1 MNIKPLNIAI
11 DIIDEYY
18 PSTTSAFLTKSINN
32 KNFRFIQVVIINEI
46 YDYYAF
52 EHFIYKDYEVE
63 IIILPKSIMSF
74 TEKHIDFVV
83 EHDLFNSISR
93 GKILRESNSTGEK
106 TQQMYEVL
114 SASLSSF
121 EPINTYKEIFKLSNL
136 INELENRQNKT
147 SVFIIKNKIVH
158 KVNMLVKNQI
168 NYTDQ
173 IIKLQDSFTNDK
185 LFLSEIKLFLENL
198 GGPIT
203 FYSENDILNNIVE
216 NEFSL
221 LIETGFTYD
230 DFISLFLIHLLSK
243 LKAITHKIKL
253 SFKLLNDNQYLI
265 TIWTENKIIKNH
277 IIPTLNQIFIS
288 NYELYNNLK
297 PKYPYYNKKQQI
309 DNLLI
314 NASLKKELQLT
325 FSQYILELKLNEEEE
340 LSEGYRLSLGMYFSI
355 EIIQALFPYK
365 DNAKKITNLLFE
377 DWLYMSYDTSS
388 TNWNDLELQ
397 SHKVVNDLENLYLA
411 QFETLNSNFGDA
423 LRNWKYEDKSGLE
436 LEQICN
442 RIYNSYKNKSIF
454 NPSLSHNKA
463 IDEIN
468 NSVQIILFEV
478 LSILGIANNNK
489 TYIIYAINR
498 LLHEA

>member
-1 MNIKPLNIAI
+1 MDIRPLHIAI

-18 PSTTSAFLTKSINN
+18 PSTTSAFLTKSINSD
-32 KNFRFIQVVIINEI
+32 NFKFIQVIIINEI

-52 EHFIYKDYEVE
+52 EHFNYKDYEVE
-63 IIILPKSIMSF
+63 VIILPKSILCF
-74 TEKHIDFVV
+74 TEKHINFIE

-93 GKILRESNSTGEK
+93 GKILRDTNSTGEK
-106 TQQMYEVL
+106 LQQMYEVL
-114 SASLSSF
+114 SASLLSL
-121 EPINTYKEIFKLSNL
+121 EPINTYKEIFKLSSL
-136 INELENRQNKT
+136 INELENKQSKI
-147 SVFIIKNKIVH
+147 SVFIIKNKIIH
-158 KVNMLVKNQI
+158 IINTLIKNQL

-173 IIKLQDSFTNDK
+173 IIKLHDSFTNDN
-185 LFLSEIKLFLENL
+185 LFLSEIKLFLENI

-216 NEFSL
+216 NEFSI

-230 DFISLFLIHLLSK
+230 DFISLFLIHLLGK

-288 NYELYNNLK
+288 NYELYNSLK
-297 PKYPYYNKKQQI
+297 PKYPYYDKKQQI
-309 DNLLI
+309 NNLLI
-314 NASLKKELQLT
+314 DSSLIKELQLT

-340 LSEGYRLSLGMYFSI
+340 LSEGYRLSLGIFFSI
-355 EIIQALFPYK
+355 EILQALFPNK
-365 DNAKKITNLLFE
+365 DNAKIMTNLLFE
-377 DWLYMSYDTSS
+377 DWLSMSYDTSN

-397 SHKVVNDLENLYLA
+397 SHKVVNDLENLYLT
-411 QFETLNSNFGDA
+411 QFETLNSNFENA
-423 LRNWKYEDKSGLE
+423 LRNWKYTDESGLE

-454 NPSLSHNKA
+454 NSSLCHNKA
-463 IDEIN
+463 IGEIN
-468 NSVQIILFEV
+468 YSVQIILFEV
-478 LSILGIANNNK
+478 LSILGITNNKK